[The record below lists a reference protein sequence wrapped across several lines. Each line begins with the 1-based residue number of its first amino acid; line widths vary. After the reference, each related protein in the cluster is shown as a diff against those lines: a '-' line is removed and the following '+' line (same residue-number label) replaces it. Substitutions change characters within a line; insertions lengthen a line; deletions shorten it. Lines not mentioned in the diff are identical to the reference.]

1 VDVAHI
7 DVARERSIAIIT
19 INRLE
24 RMNAMSTG
32 MRDDLTGALLEFRE
46 DSALRV
52 AIITGA
58 GDRAF
63 CAGVDLKEMAE
74 RDATGQ
80 TSGLR
85 AGATVSLMEV
95 VMETYKPVIAAINGY
110 ALGLGFELA
119 LACDIR
125 IAAEH
130 TRMGLMEAKR
140 GLGANF
146 GTVALSRMAPLGIA
160 FEMLFTGEPI
170 DAREAWRVGLVNK
183 VVPLPELMPAAEAL
197 AERIVECAPLSVR
210 RMKECALKGLSMPL
224 LSAIRLNAGPDV
236 YSSEDRIEGARAFAE
251 KRKPQW
257 KGR

>member
-1 VDVAHI
+1 VDYVS
-7 DVARERSIAIIT
+7 VARERGVATIT
-19 INRLE
+19 INRPE
-24 RMNAMSTG
+24 RMNAIG
-32 MRDDLTGALLEFRE
+32 AEVRDGLTDALLEYRE
-46 DSALRV
+46 DPALRV

-74 RDATGQ
+74 RDA
-80 TSGLR
+80 SGRTPGVR
-85 AGATVSLMEV
+85 AGAAVSLMELV
-95 VMETYKPVIAAINGY
+95 LETYKPVIAAINGY

-119 LACDIR
+119 LACDVR
-125 IAAEH
+125 LAAERA
-130 TRMGLMEAKR
+130 RMGLMEAKR

-146 GTVALSRMAPLGIA
+146 GTVALTRMAPLGIA

-170 DAREAWRVGLVNK
+170 DAQEAWRVGLVNK
-183 VVPLPELMPAAEAL
+183 VVPLPELMPASQAL
-197 AERIVECAPLSVR
+197 AERIVGCAPLSVR

-224 LSAIRLNAGPDV
+224 SAAIRLNAGPDV
-236 YSSEDRIEGARAFAE
+236 YNSEDRIEGARAFVE